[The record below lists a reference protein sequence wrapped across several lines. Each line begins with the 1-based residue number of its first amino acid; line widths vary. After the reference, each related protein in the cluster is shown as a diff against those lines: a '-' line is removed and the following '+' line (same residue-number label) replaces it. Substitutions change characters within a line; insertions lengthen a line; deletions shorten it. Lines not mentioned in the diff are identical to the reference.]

1 MKSFWE
7 ERYGAPEYAYGEE
20 PNQFLKEQLAL
31 LPKGRILFPAD
42 GEGRNS
48 VYAATQGW
56 DVVAFDMSAEGKK
69 KANALAKKFGVEVDF
84 RVGLIQELE
93 FPKESFD
100 ALVLIYAHFPPEF
113 RKAWHQR
120 LAGFL
125 KPGGTLIIEGF
136 SKEHLELSKKNPE
149 VGGPQNI
156 DMLFSIEELQE
167 DFEGFDLLECC
178 GRTVDLSEGL
188 YHVGTSSVIRL
199 VARKR

>member
-1 MKSFWE
+1 MKAFWE
-7 ERYGAPEYAYGEE
+7 ERYGASEYAYGEE
-20 PNQFLKEQLAL
+20 PNEFLKEQLAL
-31 LPKGRILFPAD
+31 LPKGRVLFPAD

-69 KANALAKKFGVEVDF
+69 KANALATKFGVDVDF
-84 RVGLIQELE
+84 HVGLIQELE

-100 ALVLIYAHFPPEF
+100 AVVLIYAHFPPEF
-113 RKAWHQR
+113 RKVWHQR
-120 LAGFL
+120 LAGYL

-136 SKEHLELSKKNPE
+136 SKEHLELSKKNPK

-156 DMLFSIEELQE
+156 DMLFSLEELQD
-167 DFEGFDLLECC
+167 DFNEFDLIECC
-178 GRTVDLSEGL
+178 GRTVDLNEGL